1 MAMDV
6 DALEAKHQRGFTLV
20 ELMIVVALIAIL
32 AAIVVPTFFGEV
44 RHVRADSEVQSIFAE
59 IGTKEANYKVENGR
73 YADLQAH
80 PAAPSE
86 NPQAFQAT
94 LPADWIALKIMPP
107 QPEVRCSYSVT
118 SGAGGDATP
127 GAAQA
132 APFNLPA
139 NPTVSWW
146 VAIALCDMDGDGT
159 NSTYLTSSL
168 DSRMLS
174 DNPGH

>member
-6 DALEAKHQRGFTLV
+6 DALEVKHQRGFTLV

-94 LPADWIALKIMPP
+94 LPADWICLL
-107 QPEVRCSYSVT
+107 YT
-118 SGAGGDATP
+118 SP
-127 GAAQA
+127 S
-132 APFNLPA
+132 PR
-139 NPTVSWW
+139 
-146 VAIALCDMDGDGT
+146 
-159 NSTYLTSSL
+159 
-168 DSRMLS
+168 DS
-174 DNPGH
+174 